1 MGRGREGNWRNFYG
15 GLGKEKAQDMFQ
27 VGDSNSLQLEN
38 PLPRPP
44 PPAPAHRNGTE
55 HMNFPPSW
63 FKRASF
69 THHPRPAPSR

>member
-15 GLGKEKAQDMFQ
+15 GLGKEKAQDMLQ

-38 PLPRPP
+38 SLPT
-44 PPAPAHRNGTE
+44 PARHNGTE
-55 HMNFPPSW
+55 QMNFPPSW
-63 FKRASF
+63 FKRALF

>member
-38 PLPRPP
+38 PLPAPQPP
-44 PPAPAHRNGTE
+44 PTVMERST
-55 HMNFPPSW
+55 
-63 FKRASF
+63 
-69 THHPRPAPSR
+69 